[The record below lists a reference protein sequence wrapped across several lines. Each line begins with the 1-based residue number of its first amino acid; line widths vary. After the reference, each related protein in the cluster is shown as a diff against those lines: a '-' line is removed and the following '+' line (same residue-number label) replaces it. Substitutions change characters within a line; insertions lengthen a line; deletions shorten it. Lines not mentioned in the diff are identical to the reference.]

1 MNTKALL
8 VATGVGTALQLAMV
22 LAGHQVVA
30 VQSAF
35 MWGGLAISAVAGL
48 LYARAAGGGTVGSD
62 LIGGVVA
69 GGACAFIGI
78 LVSHLLG
85 DVPAMVL
92 AFGTASSAVT
102 GAIGA
107 FLGRLVRRPA

>member
-22 LAGHQVVA
+22 LAGHQVTA

-35 MWGGLAISAVAGL
+35 MWGGLLISAVAGL
-48 LYARAAGGGTVGSD
+48 LYARASGGGLGRD
-62 LIGGVVA
+62 LIGGAVA
-69 GGACAFIGI
+69 GGVCAFIGI